1 MKKIIKKSDVH
12 VYIAGKYTDKTM
24 VQIEQN
30 ILNAKKIAVECA
42 YRRIK
47 FFCPHTHTAHFGEY
61 SQNSSWQYYMNLCI
75 PILRNVCNVIIM
87 VPNWEDS
94 EGAKYELN
102 IARDLGYMSFLT
114 VDQFFIWYENT
125 LQD

>member
-1 MKKIIKKSDVH
+1 MKKSDVY

-24 VQIEQN
+24 VQIEQH
-30 ILNAKKIAVECA
+30 ILDAKKIAVECA
-42 YRRIK
+42 NRHIK

-61 SQNSSWQYYMNLCI
+61 SLNTSWQYYMDLSE
-75 PILRNVCNVIIM
+75 PILRNVCNVIVM

-94 EGAKYELN
+94 EGAKYELGIAQAIGHAHFLDVDHFFRWYGN
-102 IARDLGYMSFLT
+102 I
-114 VDQFFIWYENT
+114 